1 MTTVIVLAVLA
12 LISGALFFL
21 SSRARPNLA
30 LGKVL
35 MYASAFIGFFLLCA
49 GLVIFAK
56 LAPALAF
63 WLVLGLSLVAGII
76 HTWLLHKRFVWVQK
90 ELFLTELAL
99 TLLIY
104 ALGSALLCFLYST
117 LTEVESV
124 SFLAGAAALF
134 LIPFLSHKSFLLWQ
148 TIPPPYYYKWFFPTE
163 KEIPTLKFDST
174 IPLQFTFEKE
184 IDQPDTSTFSVVAPT
199 DIHLG
204 DLFHS
209 FLEEYNL
216 HNADS
221 PIQSYRPPF
230 SWMFYC
236 DTGKW
241 WQPRKIVDPNVSVT
255 ENELRPNDLVNAVRI
270 RK

>member
-1 MTTVIVLAVLA
+1 MTTVIVLAILA
-12 LISGALFFL
+12 LVSGVLFFL
-21 SSRARPNLA
+21 SSRARPELV

-35 MYASAFIGFFLLCA
+35 VHALTFIGFFLLCT
-49 GLVIFAK
+49 GLIVIAK
-56 LAPALAF
+56 LTPALAF
-63 WLVLGLSLVAGII
+63 WLVLGLSLVAGTI
-76 HTWLLHKRFVWVQK
+76 HTWLLHKRFAWVQK
-90 ELFLTELAL
+90 ELFLTELVL
-99 TLLIY
+99 TLFIY
-104 ALGSALLCFLYST
+104 AVGSLLMCFLYSI
-117 LTEVESV
+117 LTEVTPV
-124 SFLAGAAALF
+124 SFLAGAALLF
-134 LIPFLSHKSFLLWQ
+134 LIPFLVHKSFLLWQ

-163 KEIPTLKFDST
+163 KEIPTLSFENT
-174 IPLQFTFEKE
+174 IPLQFTFEKKV
-184 IDQPDTSTFSVVAPT
+184 DQPDTTTFSVVAPT

-236 DTGKW
+236 DTGNW
-241 WQPRKIVDPNVSVT
+241 WQPRKIVDPDVSVT
-255 ENELRPNDLVNAVRI
+255 ENNLQPNDLVNAVRI